1 MEIAGFCG
9 KMSHFL
15 VDLVWIFMLLFAI
28 FFSNFCLGDVIKKD
42 AFKIVYV
49 APMKALAAEMTANFG
64 KKLAPLGLRSKP
76 FNFLLSQSCAIV
88 RKYDETSTFNR
99 SFINLLNLKGYRCY

>member
-1 MEIAGFCG
+1 MEIGGLCG
-9 KMSHFL
+9 KMSHLL
-15 VDLVWIFMLLFAI
+15 VDLIWIFMLNTVCYI
-28 FFSNFCLGDVIKKD
+28 FFLGDVIKKD

-99 SFINLLNLKGYRCY
+99 SFINLLNLKGYRCH

>member
-1 MEIAGFCG
+1 M
-9 KMSHFL
+9 
-15 VDLVWIFMLLFAI
+15 DLVWIFMLLFAI
-28 FFSNFCLGDVIKKD
+28 FFSNFFLGDVIKKD

-88 RKYDETSTFNR
+88 RKYDETSTNNR
-99 SFINLLNLKGYRCY
+99 SFINLLNLKGYRCH

>member
-1 MEIAGFCG
+1 MQKDEPSSGGPSLDFYSTVCY
-9 KMSHFL
+9 
-15 VDLVWIFMLLFAI
+15 I
-28 FFSNFCLGDVIKKD
+28 FFKFFLGDVIKKD

-64 KKLAPLGLRSKP
+64 KKLAPLGLRSRP

-88 RKYDETSTFNR
+88 REYDETSTFNR

>member
-1 MEIAGFCG
+1 MRKDEPFSGGPSLDFYATVCYI
-9 KMSHFL
+9 
-15 VDLVWIFMLLFAI
+15 
-28 FFSNFCLGDVIKKD
+28 FSNFFLGDVIKKD

-99 SFINLLNLKGYRCY
+99 SFINLLNLKGYRCH